1 MTEAVK
7 VRPFLIGIVDGGLTN
22 EIIKQL
28 EKYLEGYPICTD
40 QCQTI
45 IKIYLRKIVLVK
57 LII

>member
-28 EKYLEGYPICTD
+28 EKNLEGF
-40 QCQTI
+40 Q
-45 IKIYLRKIVLVK
+45 
-57 LII
+57 